1 MHKQTQKQSQ
11 TQSLSRTGVQTQT
24 EKIPISSDIQ
34 ENSDRIN
41 QILDIGSTNFDVGQR
56 NVKILG
62 RECQIYYTNSL
73 VDSTIV
79 VLLMREFMRLSNNNE
94 HAADILKEIRQ
105 HLVHYQVQEIDSIN
119 EAVDYALTGRIVV
132 LIDGETSG
140 FNIDVRHYPGRSP
153 QEPDV
158 EKVVRGSKDG
168 FTENIIENSGLIRR
182 RIRDPRFRC
191 EIMQIG
197 ERSKTDVCLCFLK
210 DVTNP
215 GLIKTLRKE
224 LKSICVD
231 GIPMADNA
239 LEEFVMK
246 QGWNP
251 YPLVR
256 YTGRPDVAAAHI
268 LEGHVVLITDTS
280 PSVMILP
287 TTLFHHLQHAEEYR
301 QVTAS
306 GALLRW
312 IRFIAVFSSIFL
324 VPLWLLLVQD
334 HLLPANLGFIGPNN
348 KNYHIP
354 LLMQIMIAEI
364 GIETLRMAAIHTPT
378 ALSTA
383 LGLIAAVLIGQIA
396 IEAGIF
402 IPEVILYTSVAAI
415 GGFATP
421 SYELQLANKM
431 VRLVLILAV
440 GFFNVPGFMIATTLF
455 IIYLSHVKNL
465 NTPYLWPFIPFNP
478 TGLYNILIRRALPTS
493 VLRPSIVRP
502 IDKYRQPK
510 NSNKK

>member
-1 MHKQTQKQSQ
+1 MVKQEQKP
-11 TQSLSRTGVQTQT
+11 
-24 EKIPISSDIQ
+24 PIDKALRH
-34 ENSDRIN
+34 NMDRIHGM
-41 QILDIGSTNFDVGQR
+41 LDIGPANFDVGERQIR
-56 NVKILG
+56 ILG
-62 RECQIYYTNSL
+62 RDCAIYYTNSL
-73 VDSTIV
+73 VDSSIV
-79 VLLMREFMRLSNNNE
+79 AVLMREFMRLVNNNE
-94 HAADILKEIRQ
+94 QTEDVFQEIKQ
-105 HLVHYQVQEIDSIN
+105 HLVHYQVEEISSVTDVI
-119 EAVDYALTGRIVV
+119 DKMLTGRIAL
-132 LIDGETSG
+132 LIDGETAG
-140 FNIDVRHYPGRSP
+140 FSIDLRHYPGRQP
-153 QEPDV
+153 EEPDV

-182 RIRDPRFRC
+182 RIRDPRFRS

-197 ERSKTDVCLCFLK
+197 ERSKTDVCLCYLK
-210 DVTNP
+210 DVANP
-215 GLIKTLRKE
+215 CLIKTIKKE
-224 LKSICVD
+224 LSAIHVD

-239 LEEFVMK
+239 LEEFILK

-251 YPLVR
+251 FPLVR

-268 LEGHVVLITDTS
+268 LEGHIILVTDTS

-287 TTLFHHLQHAEEYR
+287 TTFFHHLQHAEEYR

-312 IRFIAVFSSIFL
+312 IRFIAVLGSVYL

-334 HLLPANLGFIGPNN
+334 HLLPDQLGFIGPDN
-348 KNYHIP
+348 KDYHIP
-354 LLMQIMIAEI
+354 LLVQILIAEV

-378 ALSTA
+378 SLSTA

-396 IEAGIF
+396 IEAGVF
-402 IPEVILYTSVAAI
+402 VPEVILYTSVAAI

-431 VRLVLILAV
+431 MRILLILAV
-440 GFFNVPGFMIATTLF
+440 GFLHVPGFMATTTL
-455 IIYLSHVKNL
+455 IIVYLSHVKNL

-502 IDKYRQPK
+502 MDKYRQPPGPK
-510 NSNKK
+510 AK

>member
-1 MHKQTQKQSQ
+1 MPKEAAK
-11 TQSLSRTGVQTQT
+11 
-24 EKIPISSDIQ
+24 KIDQ
-34 ENSDRIN
+34 EIKENARQMSE
-41 QILDIGSTNFDVGQR
+41 ILDIGPKNFDVGER
-56 NVKILG
+56 IIKILG
-62 RECQIYYTNSL
+62 RECRIYYTNSL
-73 VDSTIV
+73 VDSTIIAMM
-79 VLLMREFMRLSNNNE
+79 MREFMRLSNNNE
-94 HAADILKEIRQ
+94 HTIDVYQEIKQ
-105 HLVHYQVQEIDSIN
+105 HLVHYQVEEITTIN
-119 EAVDYALTGRIVV
+119 DTVDKMLTGRIVL
-132 LIDGETSG
+132 LIDGETAG
-140 FNIDVRHYPGRSP
+140 FSIDLRHYPGRQP

-182 RIRDPRFRC
+182 RIRDPRFRS
-191 EIMQIG
+191 EMMQIG
-197 ERSKTDVCLCFLK
+197 ERSKTDISLCYLK

-215 GLIKTLRKE
+215 GLLKTLRKE
-224 LKSICVD
+224 LQSICVD

-239 LEEFVMK
+239 LEEFILK

-251 YPLVR
+251 FPLVR

-312 IRFIAVFSSIFL
+312 VRFIAVLGSVFL
-324 VPLWLLLVQD
+324 VPLWLLLVQE
-334 HLLPANLGFIGPNN
+334 HLLPEQLGFIGPNSKHYN
-348 KNYHIP
+348 IP
-354 LLMQIMIAEI
+354 LLVQILIAEV

-378 ALSTA
+378 SLSTA

-396 IEAGIF
+396 IEAGVF

-421 SYELQLANKM
+421 SYELQLANKI
-431 VRLVLILAV
+431 VRLTLILAV
-440 GFFNVPGFMIATTLF
+440 GLLHVPGFMLAVTLF
-455 IIYLSHVKNL
+455 IIYLSHVMNL

-502 IDKYRQPK
+502 LDKYRQPAK
-510 NSNKK
+510 SKSK

>member
-1 MHKQTQKQSQ
+1 MQKQS
-11 TQSLSRTGVQTQT
+11 
-24 EKIPISSDIQ
+24 EKTPISADIK
-34 ENSDRIN
+34 ENAAKMR
-41 QILDIGSTNFDVGQR
+41 QILDFGPANFDMGER
-56 NVKILG
+56 GIRLLG
-62 RECQIYYTNSL
+62 RECMVYYTNSL
-73 VDSTIV
+73 VDTSILV
-79 VLLMREFMRLSNNNE
+79 VLMREFMRFSNNNE
-94 HAADILKEIRQ
+94 RVSDVFEEIKQ
-105 HLVHYQVQEIDSIN
+105 HLVHEQVEEISTIN
-119 EAVDYALTGRIVV
+119 DAVDKVLTGRMILLV
-132 LIDGETSG
+132 DGETTG
-140 FNIDVRHYPGRSP
+140 FSIDLRHYPGRQP

-182 RIRDPRFRC
+182 RIRDPRFRS
-191 EIMQIG
+191 EIMQVG
-197 ERSKTDVCLCFLK
+197 ERSKTDVCLCYLK
-210 DVTNP
+210 DVANP
-215 GLIKTLRKE
+215 GLLKTLRKE
-224 LKSICVD
+224 LESITVD

-239 LEEFVMK
+239 LEEFILK

-251 YPLVR
+251 FPLVR
-256 YTGRPDVAAAHI
+256 YTGRPDVAAAHL

-312 IRFIAVFSSIFL
+312 VRFIAVLASVFL

-334 HLLPANLGFIGPNN
+334 HLLPPQLGFIGPDS
-348 KNYHIP
+348 KHFHIP
-354 LLMQIMIAEI
+354 LLVQILIAEV

-378 ALSTA
+378 SLSTA
-383 LGLIAAVLIGQIA
+383 LGLIAAVLVGQIA

-402 IPEVILYTSVAAI
+402 VPEVILYTSVAAI

-421 SYELQLANKM
+421 SYELQLANKIIRM
-431 VRLVLILAV
+431 MLILAV
-440 GFFNVPGFMIATTLF
+440 GFFHVPGFMLMTTLS
-455 IIYLSHVKNL
+455 IVYLSHVKNL

-502 IDKYRQPK
+502 LDKYRQPPK
-510 NSNKK
+510 SKPK